1 VSSIWNAVVGQTH
14 VVDQLRRAVKNPVHA
29 YLFVGPEGCGKE
41 EAARAFAAQVL
52 SGTDD
57 PTDRICGMVMRGRYI
72 DAIEVHRIG
81 ASISKDQA
89 EEVISAAST
98 TGHESR
104 RKVIIMH
111 ELHLMQDTAVVRLL
125 KTIEEPADGVTL
137 ILLTDQMV
145 PLLVTIASRCVQL
158 HFAMLEEATIIRAL
172 ISEGFADDAARAAS
186 RVAQGSMTRARIL
199 ANDRDL
205 QDRLHAFASV
215 PRRIDG
221 TGAIAEEIVTELL
234 SMIDDSAAPLIER
247 HVTEAVDMEER
258 MSQMGVRKSGK
269 KALEDQHKRELR
281 RHRTDELR
289 SGLVQIAAT
298 YRDELLNNA
307 NINRPEAFTD
317 AIARIHDAMSRLA
330 LNVNETVLMRDL
342 IWSLPALSSDALHAG
357 GHNG

>member
-1 VSSIWNAVVGQTH
+1 MSSIWDAVVGQTH
-14 VVDQLRRAVKNPVHA
+14 VVDQLQRAVEQPVHA
-29 YLFVGPEGCGKE
+29 YLLIGPEGCGKE
-41 EAARAFAAQVL
+41 EAARAFAAQL
-52 SGTDD
+52 LAGTDD
-57 PTDRICGMVMRGRYI
+57 PADRICDMVMRGRYI
-72 DAIEVHRIG
+72 DAIEVHRVG

-89 EEVISAAST
+89 EDVIAAAST

-111 ELHLMQDTAVVRLL
+111 ELHLMQDSAVVRLL

-158 HFAMLEEATIIRAL
+158 NFAMLDESIVSQAL
-172 ISEGFADDAARAAS
+172 VSEGFAADAAQAAA
-186 RVAQGSMTRARIL
+186 RVAQGSMSRARIL

-205 QDRLHAFASV
+205 QDRLHSFASV

-234 SMIDDSAAPLIER
+234 SMIDDSAAPLVER
-247 HVTEAVDMEER
+247 HEAEATEMEER
-258 MSQMGVRKSGK
+258 MTQMGVRKSGK

-298 YRDELLNNA
+298 YRDELVNNA
-307 NINRPEAFTD
+307 HINRPEAYTD
-317 AIARIHDAMSRLA
+317 AITRIHEAMSRLA

>member
-1 VSSIWNAVVGQTH
+1 MSSIWHAVVGQTH
-14 VVDQLRRAVKNPVHA
+14 VVDQLQRAAEHPVHA

-41 EAARAFAAQVL
+41 EAARAFAAHL
-52 SGTDD
+52 LAGTDD
-57 PTDRICGMVMRGRYI
+57 SQDRICDMVMRGRYI
-72 DAIEVHRIG
+72 DVIEVHRVG

-89 EEVISAAST
+89 EEVIAAAST

-111 ELHLMQDTAVVRLL
+111 ELHLMQDSAVVRLL

-145 PLLVTIASRCVQL
+145 PLLVTIASRCVQF
-158 HFAMLEEATIIRAL
+158 HFAMLDEETIINAL
-172 ISEGFADDAARAAS
+172 VSEGFENDAARGAAHA
-186 RVAQGSMTRARIL
+186 AQGSMSRARLL

-215 PRRIDG
+215 PRRING
-221 TGAIAEEIVTELL
+221 TGSVAEEIVTELL

-247 HVTEAVDMEER
+247 HENEASEMEER
-258 MSQMGVRKSGK
+258 MGQMGVRKSGK

-298 YRDELLNNA
+298 YRDELVSNSA
-307 NINRPEAFTD
+307 INRPTAYTD

-342 IWSLPALSSDALHAG
+342 IWSLPALSSDALHG
-357 GHNG
+357 GNHNG

>member
-1 VSSIWNAVVGQTH
+1 MSSIWDAVVGQTH
-14 VVDQLRRAVKNPVHA
+14 VVDQLQRAAEHPVHA

-41 EAARAFAAQVL
+41 EAARAFAAQL
-52 SGTDD
+52 LAGTDD
-57 PTDRICGMVMRGRYI
+57 SQDRICDMVMRGRYI
-72 DAIEVHRIG
+72 DAIEVHRVG

-89 EEVISAAST
+89 EEVIAAAST

-111 ELHLMQDTAVVRLL
+111 ELHLMQDSAVVRLL

-158 HFAMLEEATIIRAL
+158 HFAMLDEETIVNAL
-172 ISEGFADDAARAAS
+172 VSEGFENDAARGAAHA
-186 RVAQGSMTRARIL
+186 AQGSMSRARL
-199 ANDRDL
+199 LVNDRDL

-215 PRRIDG
+215 PRRING
-221 TGAIAEEIVTELL
+221 TGSVAEEIVTELL

-247 HVTEAVDMEER
+247 HENEASEMEER
-258 MSQMGVRKSGK
+258 MGQMGVRKSGK

-298 YRDELLNNA
+298 YRDELVNNA
-307 NINRPEAFTD
+307 ALNRPTAYTD

-342 IWSLPALSSDALHAG
+342 IWSLPALSSDALHG
-357 GHNG
+357 GNHNG